1 MTIKEAKRAL
11 QQLKD
16 EGETDKQILGGMYLM
31 YQHDELTLD
40 DLRVMVEL
48 LGYEFTDEF
57 EALSEEEKK
66 NLKNAF
72 QDVEEIDEEEDEE
85 DEEEEEKELPPWFN
99 QYDENGNRILPPWIH
114 PMSEDDYNSE
124 KPSVLDKIK
133 KEMAT
138 FDRIQDMPFEEV
150 KAFFDE
156 LKDFGDSDA
165 YIMDSLYKLYTD
177 GKLTLKK
184 FRDLIGVLLSCD
196 SANEE

>member
-16 EGETDKQILGGMYLM
+16 EGETEKQILGGMYMM
-31 YQHDELTLD
+31 YQHDELTLE

-66 NLKNAF
+66 NPKNALR
-72 QDVEEIDEEEDEE
+72 DVEEEIDEEEEKK
-85 DEEEEEKELPPWFN
+85 EEKKLPPWFN

-184 FRDLIGVLLSCD
+184 FRDLIDVLLSCD